1 MKKKIYT
8 DCLGKELKEGNL
20 IAIGSSKSIYMI
32 MEYWG
37 RYFLHPINEQNRLK
51 SYENLM
57 KDMLENEPIS
67 LDAIYSNEKNIYK
80 LHVWCEPSEE
90 EKKKEE
96 KILEICR
103 EQQRA
108 LNIKNTNKKKERK
121 EKIKRKTQ
129 EFFEKYIKK

>member
-8 DCLGKELKEGNL
+8 DCLGRELKEGNL

-37 RYFLHPINEQNRLK
+37 RYYLHPINEQNILK
-51 SYENLM
+51 SYGKLM
-57 KDMLENEPIS
+57 EEMLENEPIS
-67 LDAIYSNEKNIYK
+67 LDAFFSFEKNIYK

-108 LNIKNTNKKKERK
+108 LNIKNTNKKKERN
-121 EKIKRKTQ
+121 EKIKRKIQ
-129 EFFEKYIKK
+129 EFFEKYTNK